1 MAVHQARYGRRGVRS
16 ARLLSISTRLHAQ
29 ITRNSPCSQSI
40 RKRLVVSTCV
50 CAPVNGSQF
59 LETLVLVDSCN
70 GAAVMR
76 CAVFMTDLPLVFVC
90 MAAMVGSPIFSVH
103 VHFSE
108 NRI

>member
-1 MAVHQARYGRRGVRS
+1 MASPHARFELRGIFS
-16 ARLLSISTRLHAQ
+16 ARLPTSSTRLHSQ
-29 ITRNSPCSQSI
+29 LTRNSPCSQSS
-40 RKRLVVSTCV
+40 RNRLVVSTCV
-50 CAPVNGSQF
+50 CAPVSGSQF
-59 LETLVLVDSCN
+59 LEMLVLVDSCN

-103 VHFSE
+103 VHFLE